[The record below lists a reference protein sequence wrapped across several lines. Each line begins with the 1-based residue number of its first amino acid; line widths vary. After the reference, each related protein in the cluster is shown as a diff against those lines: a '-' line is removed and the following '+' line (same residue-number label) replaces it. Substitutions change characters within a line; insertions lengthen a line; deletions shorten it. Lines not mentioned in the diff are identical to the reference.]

1 MDDLDL
7 LEHYQPLEVQYQN
20 HLQVLYL
27 LAQLHLRA
35 PMVLAL
41 VSQAVPTF
49 VL

>member
-7 LEHYQPLEVQYQN
+7 LEHHQTLEVQYQN

-27 LAQLHLRA
+27 LAQLHLLA

-41 VSQAVPTF
+41 VPQAVPTI
-49 VL
+49 VR